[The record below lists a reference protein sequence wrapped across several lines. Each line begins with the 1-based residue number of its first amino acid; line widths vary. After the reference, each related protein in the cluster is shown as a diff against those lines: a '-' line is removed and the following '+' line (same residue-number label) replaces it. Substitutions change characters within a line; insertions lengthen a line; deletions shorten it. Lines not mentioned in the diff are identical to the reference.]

1 MLHSAEKWMGRV
13 NELKNDL
20 TEYLEAKFQLLA
32 LKGIESLT
40 SLLTMV
46 IQKITT
52 LIFSLLALLFL
63 MIAAAFQI
71 GEWLD
76 STALG
81 FALIALPFLILGIY
95 FHHTR
100 SKTLSSRIEKE
111 LFDAFQPLFQ
121 NDKKETE

>member
-1 MLHSAEKWMGRV
+1 MLHSAEKWIGRV
-13 NELKNDL
+13 NELKRDL
-20 TEYLEAKFQLLA
+20 TEYLEARLQLIA
-32 LKGIESLT
+32 LKGVESLT
-40 SLLTMV
+40 SLLTKLV
-46 IQKITT
+46 QKITT
-52 LIFSLLALLFL
+52 LVFSLIALLFL

-100 SKTLSSRIEKE
+100 SKTLSSKIEKE
-111 LFDAFQPLFQ
+111 LFQAIEPLFE
-121 NDKKETE
+121 NKNKETE

>member
-1 MLHSAEKWMGRV
+1 
-13 NELKNDL
+13 
-20 TEYLEAKFQLLA
+20 
-32 LKGIESLT
+32 
-40 SLLTMV
+40 
-46 IQKITT
+46 
-52 LIFSLLALLFL
+52 